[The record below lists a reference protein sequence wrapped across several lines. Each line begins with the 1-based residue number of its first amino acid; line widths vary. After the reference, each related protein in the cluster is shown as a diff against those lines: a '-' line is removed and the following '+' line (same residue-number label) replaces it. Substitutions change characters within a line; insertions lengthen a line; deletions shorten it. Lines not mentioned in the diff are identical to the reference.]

1 MSRQW
6 VLSDGMWARV
16 EPLLPS
22 TDGKRGRRF
31 RDHRQVIEG
40 ILYRLRTSVP
50 WRDLPDCYGP
60 WQTVWKRH
68 NRFSKDGT
76 YDRLLAELQVDADA
90 LGLVDWNVCVDS
102 TIARAHQH
110 ATNIARCS
118 QSVPRH
124 TGGTVELQGS
134 AGSAV

>member
-1 MSRQW
+1 MW
-6 VLSDGMWARV
+6 VLSDAMWARI

-22 TDGKRGRRF
+22 STGRRGRRF
-31 RDHRQVIEG
+31 RDHRQVVEG

-76 YDRLLAELQVDADA
+76 WDRVLAALHAQADA
-90 LGLVDWNVCVDS
+90 AGLIDWNVAVDS

-110 ATNIARCS
+110 ATNVARS
-118 QSVPRH
+118 AAVL
-124 TGGTVELQGS
+124 TGG
-134 AGSAV
+134 

>member
-1 MSRQW
+1 MTR
-6 VLSDGMWARV
+6 MWALDDVMWERI
-16 EPLLPS
+16 EPLLPVS
-22 TDGKRGRRF
+22 VGRRGRNF

-76 YDRLLAELQVDADA
+76 WDRVLAVLHAQAEA
-90 LGLVDWNVCVDS
+90 LGRIDWNVAVDS

-110 ATNIARCS
+110 ATNIAG
-118 QSVPRH
+118 SVSPLAAR
-124 TGGTVELQGS
+124 TGG
-134 AGSAV
+134 